1 MPRRHITIPSI
12 YQRIDQNG
20 NKRYYGSFYHNRN
33 RIRRFLG
40 CSKQSASAALKKL
53 EYEILFG
60 SNGSQQANSSVSFEK
75 ALLSFLKGIE
85 RTNINYKQVKI
96 IRTKHKDN

>member
-1 MPRRHITIPSI
+1 MPSI
-12 YQRIDQNG
+12 YERIDQNG
-20 NKRYYGSFYHNRN
+20 NKKYYGSLYYNGK

-53 EYEILFG
+53 EYELLFN
-60 SNGSQQANSSVSFEK
+60 SYNANHEKPTISFEQ
-75 ALLSFLKGIE
+75 AILSFLKSIE

-96 IRTKHKDN
+96 IKTKVHLWVIC